1 MIKNRDNETRLR
13 DKVGI
18 VDNVK
23 ISGIRDGAYTAAVG
37 SGADITL
44 AKLLGGHATGMPD
57 YYVRRNPKMVAD
69 VCEAIE
75 TYYLN
80 LYLPPVVNSL

>member
-1 MIKNRDNETRLR
+1 MFD
-13 DKVGI
+13 
-18 VDNVK
+18 
-23 ISGIRDGAYTAAVG
+23 IRVEAYTAAVE

-69 VCEAIE
+69 VCKAIE
-75 TYYLN
+75 KHYFREK
-80 LYLPPVVNSL
+80 